1 MTEYE
6 YLFVTC
12 LHSKLKEA
20 IDARIYVKVTK
31 EDQLYV
37 EIEKVGLKYACYLI
51 DNFSRRLCEGLS
63 AEEAYHKAHNKYR
76 AFIIRTF
83 FY

>member
-1 MTEYE
+1 MSEYE
-6 YLFVTC
+6 YLFVQV
-12 LHSKLKEA
+12 LHAKLKET

-37 EIEKVGLKYACYLI
+37 EIEKIGLKYSCYLI

-63 AEEAYHKAHNKYR
+63 AEEAYHKAYNRYR